1 MVSLSNHEGPRR
13 YLTAAAL
20 ALAAMLGACSPSDAI
35 DAVGL
40 LRDVGGTVRADD
52 IRRTSITWSEGE
64 TTYAGDLYVAPATPP
79 ATGIVLVPGL
89 APEGRDDARLVALAT
104 ALARRNFAVLVPE
117 LPGFRAQRVS
127 AGDSVPIAAAI
138 RHLRDRH
145 QVVGVAAI
153 SYAVG
158 PAILA
163 TLAPDPATRADFV
176 VAIGG
181 YFDAQ
186 AVTTFFTTGYFRDGR
201 EAPWQHAQPNEFG
214 KWVFVAAN
222 AERLEDGADRTSL
235 SAIARRKLAD
245 LKADIADLTP
255 GLGAEGQAVMA
266 LLANSDPDRVPALL
280 QALPPAIRADLE
292 GLDLRHRDLSQS
304 RARFIILH
312 GRDDA
317 IIPYT
322 ESLAL
327 SAALPAGQV
336 ELELLDSFAH
346 AALGPDGL
354 LDAVRLWRSA
364 YALMCQRG
372 AARPDAP

>member
-1 MVSLSNHEGPRR
+1 MVSLSNHGGRR
-13 YLTAAAL
+13 MGSVVF
-20 ALAAMLGACSPSDAI
+20 ALAAVLGACSPGDAI

-40 LRDVGGTVRADD
+40 LRDVGGPARIDD
-52 IRRTSITWSEGE
+52 IRRTSIAWTADATE
-64 TTYAGDLYVAPATPP
+64 YAGDLYVPP
-79 ATGIVLVPGL
+79 GAAARIGLVLVPGL
-89 APEGRDDARLVALAT
+89 APEGRDDARVVALAT

-127 AGDSVPIAAAI
+127 AADSVPIAASV
-138 RHLRDRH
+138 RHLRDGRP
-145 QVVGVAAI
+145 VVGVAAI

-158 PAILA
+158 PAVLA
-163 TLAPDPATRADFV
+163 TLTPDPAARADFV

-186 AVTTFFTTGYFRDGR
+186 EVTTFFTTGYFRDGR
-201 EAPWQHAQPNEFG
+201 DAPWQHATPNEFG

-222 AERLEDGADRTSL
+222 AERLDDGGDRSSL

-255 GLGAEGQAVMA
+255 GLGAEGRAVMA

-280 QALPPAIRADLE
+280 QALPPAIRADLD
-292 GLDLRHRDLSQS
+292 GLDLRRRDLSQS
-304 RARFIILH
+304 RARFIIVH

-327 SAALPAGQV
+327 SAALPDGQV

-346 AALGPDGL
+346 ASLGPGGL
-354 LDAVRLWRSA
+354 IDAVRLWRSA
-364 YALMCQRG
+364 YALMRQRG
-372 AARPDAP
+372 TARPDAP

>member
-1 MVSLSNHEGPRR
+1 MVTGLS
-13 YLTAAAL
+13 
-20 ALAAMLGACSPSDAI
+20 ACSPGDAL

-52 IRRTSITWSEGE
+52 VRRTSIAWTDGE
-64 TTYAGDLYVAPATPP
+64 TTYAGDLYVTPATSPS
-79 ATGIVLVPGL
+79 TGLVLVPGL
-89 APEGRDDARLVALAT
+89 AREGRDDARLVALAT

-117 LPGFRAQRVS
+117 LPGFRDQQVS
-127 AGDSVPIAAAI
+127 AIDSVPIAASV
-138 RHLRDRH
+138 RHLRDGH

-163 TLAPDPATRADFV
+163 TLAPVPAARADFV

-181 YFDAQ
+181 YFDTQ
-186 AVTTFFTTGYFRDGR
+186 AVATFFTTGYFRDGR
-201 EAPWQHAQPNEFG
+201 DAPWQHAQPNEFG

-222 AERLEDGADRTSL
+222 AERLTDGADRSSL

-245 LKADIADLTP
+245 LNSDIGDLTP
-255 GLGAEGQAVMA
+255 GLGAEGRSVMA

-280 QALPPAIRADLE
+280 QALPSTIRTDLD
-292 GLDLRHRDLSQS
+292 GLDLRQRDLSQS
-304 RARFIILH
+304 RARFIIVH

-327 SAALPAGQV
+327 SAALPHGQV
-336 ELELLDSFAH
+336 ELEVLDSFAH
-346 AALGPDGL
+346 AALSPAGL
-354 LDAVRLWRSA
+354 IDAVRLWRSA
-364 YALMCQRG
+364 YALMRQRG
-372 AARPDAP
+372 VARPDAP

>member
-1 MVSLSNHEGPRR
+1 MRSALRAFAVAAVVSVVS
-13 YLTAAAL
+13 
-20 ALAAMLGACSPSDAI
+20 ACSPGDAI

-40 LRDVGGTVRADD
+40 VRDVGGTARADD
-52 IRRTSITWSEGE
+52 IRRDSIAWTEGE
-64 TTYAGDLYVAPATPP
+64 TAYAGDLYVTPATSPV
-79 ATGIVLVPGL
+79 TGLVLVPGL
-89 APEGRDDARLVALAT
+89 APGGRDDMRVVALAT

-127 AGDSVPIAAAI
+127 AADSAPISAAV
-138 RHLRDRH
+138 RHLRDGR

-163 TLAPDPATRADFV
+163 TLSPDPAARADFV
-176 VAIGG
+176 VAVGG
-181 YFDAQ
+181 YFDTQ
-186 AVTTFFTTGYFRDGR
+186 EVTTFFTTGYFRDGR

-222 AERLEDGADRTSL
+222 AERLADGADRSSL

-255 GLGAEGQAVMA
+255 GLGVEGRAVMA
-266 LLANSDPDRVPALL
+266 LLANGDPDRVPALL
-280 QALPPAIRADLE
+280 QSLPPAIRADLE
-292 GLDLRHRDLSQS
+292 GLNLRHRDLSQS

-327 SAALPAGQV
+327 SAALPDGQV

-346 AALGPDGL
+346 AALSPGGVV
-354 LDAVRLWRSA
+354 DAVRLWRSA
-364 YALMCQRG
+364 YALMRQRSF
-372 AARPDAP
+372 ARPEAP